1 VERTDDKII
10 IPQNLDRKHM
20 GIEAIYIDQKLREY
34 NENLLIQAL
43 PPTFDDA
50 EFIDLVSE
58 QPEYNDDEVCLNKSE
73 RFHCVARLSSYFDPQ
88 GKTIELNNNISILIK
103 RGYLARNP
111 LKPTFASRSRQ
122 IYGAIEN
129 SSGKELE
136 RYVSQP
142 TSASGLT
149 LIGPSGMGKSTN
161 LHKILSLYD
170 QVIFHPKLST
180 YQIVWLKVD
189 CPHAGSLKGLCT
201 DIFMAIDKL
210 LGTTYHR
217 NFSSRNHTE
226 DLMLA
231 QVAQLAHTHHLG
243 VLVIDEMQNLVNAR
257 RRKDDLL
264 NFLVKMDNIIG
275 VPVIKVGTNEALPI
289 FQGNFRNARRGTGE
303 GSVIWDRMQK
313 DDDEWDLFVK
323 NLWEYQWTRKTVEL
337 STALEEAFYDETQGI
352 IDIAIK
358 LFRMVQCRSI
368 ALDGDEA
375 ISVDLIRQVAN
386 DGLHLLK
393 PMLAAIRNNDEKEM
407 LRYKDIAPLNIL
419 AFEQECLKK
428 LHELTL
434 RKNKQLQDRKIDSNL
449 LRATIA
455 ELLDL
460 DVSPHLAK
468 ECAEQVITNNKSEAD
483 ISVLVKQAYKLSLVG
498 STGHTSALVK
508 QQHQPK
514 KKKVEPAYQKDDL
527 RQIVAKAIESNVS
540 AYEEIK
546 SVGLICDPVAEYIN

>member
-1 VERTDDKII
+1 MERTDIKVIT
-10 IPQNLDRKHM
+10 QNLDQKYV
-20 GIEAIYIDQKLREY
+20 GIEATYIDQKLREY

-43 PPTFDDA
+43 PPTFDNE

-58 QPEYNDDEVCLNKSE
+58 EPEYGDEEVCWNKSE

-88 GKTIELNNNISILIK
+88 GKTIDLNNNISILIK

-111 LKPTFASRSRQ
+111 LKPTFALRSRQ
-122 IYGAIEN
+122 IYGAIES
-129 SSGKELE
+129 SSGRELE
-136 RYVSQP
+136 KYVSQP

-210 LGTTYHR
+210 LGTTYHTK
-217 NFSSRNHTE
+217 FSSRNHTE

-231 QVAQLAHTHHLG
+231 QVAQLANTHHLG
-243 VLVIDEMQNLVNAR
+243 LLVIDEMQNLVNAR
-257 RRKDDLL
+257 RGKDDLL
-264 NFLVKMDNIIG
+264 NFLVKMDNIRS

-289 FQGNFRNARRGTGE
+289 LQGNFRNARRGTGE
-303 GSVIWDRMQK
+303 GSIIWDRMQK
-313 DDDEWDLFVK
+313 NDDDWQLFVE
-323 NLWEYQWTRKTVEL
+323 NLWEYQWTRKKVTLSPEL
-337 STALEEAFYDETQGI
+337 AEAFYDESQGI
-352 IDIAIK
+352 IDVAIK

-368 ALDGDEA
+368 ALEGDEA
-375 ISVDLIRQVAN
+375 ITVELIRQVAK
-386 DGLHLLK
+386 DGLYLLK
-393 PMLAAIRNNDEKEM
+393 PMLAAIRNNDEREM

-419 AFEQECLKK
+419 AYEQQCLSK
-428 LHELTL
+428 LNELTL
-434 RKNKQLQDRKIDSNL
+434 RKNKLDRDKKIDSNL

-460 DVSPHLAK
+460 DVSPHVAK
-468 ECAEQVITNNKSEAD
+468 ECAEQVITDNKSELNIAN
-483 ISVLVKQAYKLSLVG
+483 LVAQAYKLSLTG
-498 STGHTSALVK
+498 STGHTSVLVK
-508 QQHQPK
+508 SKSQVKTK
-514 KKKVEPAYQKDDL
+514 KIEPAYQKDDL
-527 RQIVAKAIESNVS
+527 RQIVVKAIESNIP

-546 SVGLICDPVAEYIN
+546 SVGLICDPLAEYIN

>member
-1 VERTDDKII
+1 VERTDSKVIT
-10 IPQNLDRKHM
+10 PNLDRKYV
-20 GIEAIYIDQKLREY
+20 GIEATYIDQKLREY

-43 PPTFDDA
+43 PPTFDNE

-58 QPEYNDDEVCLNKSE
+58 EPEYGDEEVCWNKSE

-88 GKTIELNNNISILIK
+88 GKTIDLNNNISILIK

-111 LKPTFASRSRQ
+111 LKPTFALRSRQ

-129 SSGKELE
+129 SSGRELE
-136 RYVSQP
+136 KYVSQP

-201 DIFMAIDKL
+201 DIFMAIDEL
-210 LGTTYHR
+210 LGTTYHTK
-217 NFSSRNHTE
+217 FSSRNHTE

-231 QVAQLAHTHHLG
+231 QVAQLANTHHLG
-243 VLVIDEMQNLVNAR
+243 LLVIDEMQNLVNAR
-257 RRKDDLL
+257 RGKDDLL

-289 FQGNFRNARRGTGE
+289 LQGNFRNARRGTGE

-313 DDDEWDLFVK
+313 NDDDWQLFVE
-323 NLWEYQWTRKTVEL
+323 NLWEYQWTRKKVGL
-337 STALEEAFYDETQGI
+337 SPELEEAFYDESQGI
-352 IDIAIK
+352 IDVAIK

-375 ISVDLIRQVAN
+375 ITVELIRQVAK
-386 DGLHLLK
+386 DGLYLLK
-393 PMLAAIRNNDEKEM
+393 PMLAAIRNNDEREM

-419 AFEQECLKK
+419 AYEQQCLSK
-428 LHELTL
+428 LNELAL
-434 RKNKQLQDRKIDSNL
+434 RKNKLDRDKKIDSNL

-460 DVSPHLAK
+460 DVSPHVAK
-468 ECAEQVITNNKSEAD
+468 ECAEQVITDNKSELNIAN
-483 ISVLVKQAYKLSLVG
+483 LVAQAYKLSLTG
-498 STGHTSALVK
+498 STRNTSVLVK
-508 QQHQPK
+508 SKSQVKTK
-514 KKKVEPAYQKDDL
+514 KIEPVYQKDDL
-527 RQIVAKAIESNVS
+527 RQIVAKAIESNIP